1 MVVKYKPFLNIGPGE
16 FVKEE
21 LEARNWRQED
31 LASILGVS
39 LKSVNKL
46 IQNKQSIT
54 IDMAKL
60 LSRAFGQ
67 SPQYWINLDTNYR
80 LRLKEE
86 DPKSKDVEI
95 RAEIY
100 KRMPVN
106 EMIKKGWLD
115 KPGDTN
121 GLIEQVKRFWGIK
134 EMDLSFM
141 DGFIMPNFRKS
152 GAFIQYNKY
161 YALTWFKMA
170 QKCAKY
176 FKAVPHNKLKLDSL
190 ATNFHQYTASVNGV
204 ELLLEALNE
213 AGIKFFVLSHLQKTY
228 IDGACFF
235 DGDTPVIVYTKRYD
249 RVDNFWFTLAH
260 EIGHILLHLKNRDD
274 FFIDNLEDLKTEQ
287 EEEANKFA
295 EKMLKTDRILKY
307 FEPFRKYIS
316 QKRVLNGADELK
328 INPAIVVGVLQH
340 YGWLSRRNLNRY
352 KTSVSELIPV
362 KYYVERQIKKIKR
375 AVNF

>member
-54 IDMAKL
+54 IEMAKL

-86 DPKSKDVEI
+86 DPKVKDVEV

-106 EMIKKGWLD
+106 EMTKKGWLD
-115 KPGDTN
+115 KNRDTN
-121 GLIEQVKRFWGIK
+121 RLIEQVKHFWGI
-134 EMDLSFM
+134 EEIDLSFM
-141 DGFIMPNFRKS
+141 DRFIMPNFRKS
-152 GAFIQYNKY
+152 EAFTQYNKY
-161 YALTWFKMA
+161 YALTWFRMA
-170 QKCAKY
+170 KNCAGY
-176 FKAVPHNKLKLDSL
+176 FRTEPYNQLKLNVL
-190 ATNFHQYTASVNGV
+190 ATNFHQYTSSSNGV
-204 ELLLEALNE
+204 KLLLGALNR
-213 AGIKFFVLSHLQKTY
+213 AGVKFFVLSHLQKTY
-228 IDGACFF
+228 IDGASFF
-235 DGDTPVIVYTKRYD
+235 DGEKPVIVYTKRHD
-249 RVDNFWFTLAH
+249 RVDNFWFTIAH
-260 EIGHILLHLKNRDD
+260 EIGHILLHLKNKDD
-274 FFIDNLEDLKTEQ
+274 FFIDNLDDLKTEQ

-295 EKMLKTDRILKY
+295 EKILKADKVLQY
-307 FEPFRKYIS
+307 FEPLRKYIS
-316 QKRVLNGADELK
+316 QKRVLNGADELR
-328 INPAIVVGVLQH
+328 INPAIVVGMLQH
-340 YGWLSRRNLNRY
+340 HGWLSRRNLNRY
-352 KTSVSELIPV
+352 KTSVSDIIPA
-362 KYYVERQIKKIKR
+362 KYYVERQIKKIKK